1 MITYTGHNQL
11 SYGMKSDV
19 KYSDRVSNHP
29 LFWPSVA
36 EWRGRTFVF
45 HQESRY
51 FKFVE
56 LNLSLLAGGNGYIYI
71 DTAALNHVLK
81 AVIFTPERA
90 VWPRRI
96 NGVMIT
102 NLSAG
107 CYGRNPTISS
117 RSSSRKC
124 LPNE

>member
-1 MITYTGHNQL
+1 MEGP
-11 SYGMKSDV
+11 DFCF
-19 KYSDRVSNHP
+19 D
-29 LFWPSVA
+29 
-36 EWRGRTFVF
+36 
-45 HQESRY
+45 QESRY
-51 FKFVE
+51 FTFVE
-56 LNLSLLAGGNGYIYI
+56 LNLLCLAGENGYIYI

-90 VWPRRI
+90 VWPHRI

-107 CYGRNPTISS
+107 CYGRKPTISS

-124 LPNE
+124 LPDE